1 MTRLVGSHAVRLA
14 VAVALTAYLLW
25 QHDLSAIA
33 GAAVRA
39 DWRWV
44 AIACGLVL
52 VDRTLMAVRWILL
65 LRPVTTAPVPLA
77 ALLRVF
83 FVSSFVGTFLPAG
96 IGGDAARAYGV
107 TRHDVAA
114 SAAVVSVA
122 VDRALGVIGLLLVG
136 FLSAL
141 AFDSAVPA
149 GVWWVLA
156 IGGIASLLLAAVV
169 YSDTAGA
176 AATGS
181 VALVPGERLPRA
193 AGRILA
199 ALRSYRHHPGV
210 LTAVLAGSVGVQIL
224 RTLQAWALGRSL
236 GLDVPI
242 GVYFVAIPMCVL
254 VMQIPVTINGLGT
267 GQAAF
272 LWTFGP
278 SGVARPDALALSL
291 LFVALGLVGNLPGG
305 LLYATGGGSG
315 AGAGAGGQPRSAGT
329 GSSDNASRISR
340 IT

>member
-1 MTRLVGSHAVRLA
+1 MTRLVASRAARLV

-33 GAAVRA
+33 GAAIRA
-39 DWRWV
+39 DWRWI
-44 AIACGLVL
+44 AFACGLVL
-52 VDRTLMAVRWILL
+52 LDRALMAVRWILL
-65 LRPVTTAPVPLA
+65 LRPVTSAPVPRA

-122 VDRALGVIGLLLVG
+122 LDRALGVIGLLLVG
-136 FLSAL
+136 FVSAL
-141 AFDSAVPA
+141 AFESAVPA
-149 GVWWVLA
+149 GVWWVLT
-156 IGGIASLLLAAVV
+156 IGGAASLVLAAVI
-169 YSDTAGA
+169 YSESAGA
-176 AATGS
+176 ILARA
-181 VALVPGERLPRA
+181 VALAPGERLPRA
-193 AGRILA
+193 AGRVLT
-199 ALRSYRHHPGV
+199 ALRSYRHHPSL
-210 LTAVLAGSVGVQIL
+210 LTAVLAASVGVQLL
-224 RTLQAWALGRSL
+224 RTLQAWALGQSL
-236 GLDVPI
+236 GLDVPM
-242 GVYFVAIPMCVL
+242 GVYFVAVPMCVL

-278 SGVARPDALALSL
+278 SGVAGPDALALSI

-305 LLYATGGGSG
+305 LLYATGSGKG
-315 AGAGAGGQPRSAGT
+315 AGAGSQPRSAGT
-329 GSSDNASRISR
+329 DSSDRASRISR
-340 IT
+340 MT